1 MQTQWLDVMPWSQI
15 RLLDYLVL
23 DSERHVAIV
32 AKFPIYRPSNEKL
45 PKNFQGLEKTEAY
58 RRGQHLWHL
67 VLGGNICP
75 VFY

>member
-45 PKNFQGLEKTEAY
+45 PKKSKVWKRQKRIAE
-58 RRGQHLWHL
+58 
-67 VLGGNICP
+67 GNICGT
-75 VFY
+75 